1 VTTTISPFNDNVAT
15 RPYLP
20 AETLDGI
27 TDFLAR
33 ATDPASRAA
42 LVSALV
48 FEIYDTAA
56 WLADSPGSRELDSMG
71 QIPAEARAHHARMT
85 ASYDCPTPSGAF
97 FHDVAAGAA
106 VPA

>member
-1 VTTTISPFNDNVAT
+1 MTVTAASPPRVGNE
-15 RPYLP
+15 RPCLP
-20 AETLDGI
+20 AEALDGI

-33 ATDPASRAA
+33 ASDSGSRAA

-56 WLADSPGSRELDSMG
+56 WLADNPGSRELDSMG
-71 QIPAEARAHHARMT
+71 QILAEARAHHARMT
-85 ASYDCPTPSGAF
+85 ASETRPAQSGAF
-97 FHDVAAGAA
+97 FHDDAAAAA

>member
-1 VTTTISPFNDNVAT
+1 VIPTTSTFSDNAT
-15 RPYLP
+15 RPFLP

-33 ATDPASRAA
+33 ASDPGSRAA

-71 QIPAEARAHHARMT
+71 QILAEARAHQARMI
-85 ASYDCPTPSGAF
+85 ASKTCPAPSGAYF
-97 FHDVAAGAA
+97 DDVAAAAA